1 MRVRQLHVF
10 QLAFVRRS
18 AARALALIAIGLLV
32 GCAEPDHWADI
43 ERDAGAGDANAQMR
57 LGLRYRYG
65 TGIPVDLEQARYWLA
80 LSAAQ
85 NYPSSQYH
93 LAKIYFEQHDAAAL
107 ATARV
112 LLRAAHDGEEP
123 MAGPLLAELL
133 ATSADGN
140 REDGQFAVSLLEP
153 TLRNDISADAQD
165 FEVLA
170 AAYARA
176 GRFAEAV
183 GAQRHAV
190 SDEDCRCKKELL
202 RQRERRLAT
211 YQRGE
216 TWNEA
221 L

>member
-1 MRVRQLHVF
+1 MGMREL
-10 QLAFVRRS
+10 
-18 AARALALIAIGLLV
+18 RALALIAIGLLV
-32 GCAEPDHWADI
+32 ACAESDDHWADI
-43 ERDAGAGDANAQMR
+43 EREARAGDAEAQLQ
-57 LGLRYRYG
+57 LGLRYLHG
-65 TGIPVDLEQARYWLA
+65 NDIPKDSAQAKPWLE

-85 NYPSSQYH
+85 HLAAGQYH
-93 LAKIYFEQHDAAAL
+93 LAQLYLEQHDAVSRARAL
-107 ATARV
+107 A
-112 LLRAAHDGEEP
+112 LLRAAHDAGESR
-123 MAGPLLAELL
+123 ADHSLAELL
-133 ATSADGN
+133 ATSAAGN

-153 TLRNDISADAQD
+153 TLRKDISADAQD

-190 SDEDCRCKKELL
+190 SDEDCRCKKALL

-211 YQRGE
+211 YERGE

>member
-1 MRVRQLHVF
+1 MDVRKLRVF
-10 QLAFVRRS
+10 GI
-18 AARALALIAIGLLV
+18 ALIAIGTLV
-32 GCAEPDHWADI
+32 ACAESDDRWTYI
-43 ERDAGAGDANAQMR
+43 ERDARIGDADAQLQ
-57 LGLRYRYG
+57 LGLRYLYG
-65 TGIPVDLEQARYWLA
+65 NDIPKDSVQAKHWLE

-85 NYPSSQYH
+85 H
-93 LAKIYFEQHDAAAL
+93 LAAGQYYLAQLYLAQHDAVSRAQAL
-107 ATARV
+107 A
-112 LLRAAHDGEEP
+112 LLRAAHDGGES
-123 MAGPLLAELL
+123 MADHSLAEIL

-140 REDGQFAVSLLEP
+140 REDGQFAVGLLET
-153 TLRNDISADAQD
+153 TLRDDTSADADD

-190 SDEDCRCKKELL
+190 SDEDCSCNKELL
-202 RQRERRLAT
+202 RQRERRLET

>member
-1 MRVRQLHVF
+1 MRVRV
-10 QLAFVRRS
+10 
-18 AARALALIAIGLLV
+18 LALIATGLLAN
-32 GCAEPDHWADI
+32 CAKPAHHWADV
-43 ERDAGAGDANAQMR
+43 ERDARAGAANAQVE
-57 LGLRYRYG
+57 LGLRYLYG
-65 TGIPVDLEQARYWLA
+65 TEIAKDSAQARHWLE

-85 NYPSSQYH
+85 HFPAGQYY
-93 LAKIYFEQHDAAAL
+93 LAQLYLEQHDATSRAQAL
-107 ATARV
+107 A
-112 LLRAAHDGEEP
+112 LLRAAHDAGEA
-123 MAGPLLAELL
+123 MADHSLAELL
-133 ATSADGN
+133 ATSSDGS
-140 REDGQFAVSLLEP
+140 REDGQLAVSLLEP
-153 TLRNDISADAQD
+153 ALREDVSADAEE

-190 SDEDCRCKKELL
+190 VDIDCHCKKELL
-202 RQRERRLAT
+202 RKRERRLAS

>member
-1 MRVRQLHVF
+1 M
-10 QLAFVRRS
+10 
-18 AARALALIAIGLLV
+18 
-32 GCAEPDHWADI
+32 E
-43 ERDAGAGDANAQMR
+43 
-57 LGLRYRYG
+57 LGLHYLNG
-65 TGIPVDLEQARYWLA
+65 SDTAKDSAQAKHWIE

-85 NYPSSQYH
+85 H
-93 LAKIYFEQHDAAAL
+93 LAAAQYYLAQLYLEQHDATSRAQAL
-107 ATARV
+107 A
-112 LLRAAHDGEEP
+112 LLRAAHDAGEA
-123 MAGPLLAELL
+123 MADHSLAELL
-133 ATSADGN
+133 ATSAAGS
-140 REDGQFAVSLLEP
+140 REDGQLAVSLLEP
-153 TLRNDISADAQD
+153 ALREDVSADAEE

-190 SDEDCRCKKELL
+190 VDIDCHCKKELL
-202 RQRERRLAT
+202 RKRERRLAS